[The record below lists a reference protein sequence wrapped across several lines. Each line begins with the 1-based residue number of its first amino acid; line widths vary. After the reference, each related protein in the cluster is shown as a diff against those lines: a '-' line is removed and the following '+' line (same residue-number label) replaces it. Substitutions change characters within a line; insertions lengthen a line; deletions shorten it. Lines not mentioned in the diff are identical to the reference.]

1 MGYESKIYFCREYNF
16 PDPIHHCEIVAMID
30 MCKMGYFDTV
40 QKFLKCFDTE
50 TKFSLYIPGCD
61 EDGNEV
67 MVDEIEDKYGARLK
81 YASNVQLLHTLA
93 IQMAEEDDYWR
104 FPILASMIEKFKCY
118 PDVKIVH
125 YGY

>member
-16 PDPIHHCEIVAMID
+16 PNPIHHCEIIAMID
-30 MCKMGYFDTV
+30 MCKMGYSDTV

-50 TKFSLYIPGCD
+50 TEFSLYVPGCD

-67 MVDEIEDKYGARLK
+67 MADEIEDKRGARLK
-81 YASNVQLLHTLA
+81 YASNETLLHTLA
-93 IQMAEEDDYWR
+93 IQMAEENDYWR

-118 PDVKIVH
+118 PGVKIVH